1 MRARQAVKARKL
13 FVVSGFLHDNAER
26 LPRTCGG
33 PLLREFD
40 DVLAELRASVV
51 DQEALRRNAMSE
63 TQTYHALRKDL
74 ILQHMKPIAVAAYV
88 RIGNCEEST
97 PFKVPRH
104 NLPSALLFGA
114 AHGMAH
120 VAEEHKD
127 IFVGAGL
134 PPDFADR
141 LREAAWAT
149 QAAWDRRSRARGSKS
164 GSTVGI
170 DDALRRASGLV
181 ELLSVFVRQDAGDN
195 TALFAEW
202 STLALKRAP
211 RRLRGASTKALV
223 SPQPATAPAT
233 ARLLGT
239 GTSEPST
246 AAASRPGLFGTITRM
261 LRLPAPSD
269 ARG

>member
-1 MRARQAVKARKL
+1 MRARQGVKARDL
-13 FVVSGFLHDNAER
+13 FIVSGFLHDNAER

-40 DVLAELRASVV
+40 DVLAELRTCLV
-51 DQEALRRNAMSE
+51 DQEAFRRTAMSE
-63 TQTYHALRKDL
+63 THSYHALRKDL
-74 ILQHMKPIAVAAYV
+74 ILNHMKPIVVAAYV

-97 PFKVPRH
+97 PFKLPRH

-114 AHGMAH
+114 AHGMAL

-127 IFVGAGL
+127 IFLGAGL
-134 PPDFADR
+134 QPDFADR

-149 QAAWDRRSRARGSKS
+149 QAAWDRRARTRGSKS

-170 DDALRRASGLV
+170 DEALRKASGLV
-181 ELLSVFVRQDAGDN
+181 KLLSVFVRQDAGDN
-195 TALFAEW
+195 PALLEEW
-202 STLALKRAP
+202 STLAFKRAP
-211 RRLRGASTKALV
+211 RRVRVASTKALV
-223 SPQPATAPAT
+223 SPQPAPAT

-246 AAASRPGLFGTITRM
+246 PTTSRRGLFGTVTRL
-261 LRLPAPSD
+261 LRLPAAS
-269 ARG
+269 